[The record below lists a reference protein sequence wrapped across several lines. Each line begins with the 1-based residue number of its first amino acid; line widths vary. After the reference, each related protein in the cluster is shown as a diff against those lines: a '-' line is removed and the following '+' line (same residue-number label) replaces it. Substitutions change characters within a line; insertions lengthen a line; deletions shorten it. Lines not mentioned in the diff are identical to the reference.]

1 MTLVRG
7 LYSWFLSSE
16 LQPSKSFGS
25 LKIGKY
31 KTILIKVIRP
41 LLCSAGEV
49 WREKTGSKRKPER
62 ISLRCKGG
70 VEKVWRGTE
79 RKIGDKASRRKP

>member
-16 LQPSKSFGS
+16 LQPSKSFSS

-31 KTILIKVIRP
+31 KTILIKVTRL

-49 WREKTGSKRKPER
+49 WNEKTGSK
-62 ISLRCKGG
+62 
-70 VEKVWRGTE
+70 
-79 RKIGDKASRRKP
+79 